1 MKNIKYF
8 VGAICLALSLNS
20 CSDFLNEEPVSEIPA
35 GDMWQ
40 TARDAKA
47 GINEI
52 CGLLRSTLR
61 ENYFYWGEFRSDNV
75 APGAL
80 VMADQARVINNLM
93 STDEKCAKWTTLYQM
108 INQTNLAIKYVPNIS
123 MPDVADRNDYLG
135 QAYALR
141 ALAYFYAIRV
151 WGDVPLF
158 IEPTE
163 KYSEAIYKERTDKNY
178 ILEHV
183 ILPDL
188 KKAESLINRNKNY
201 ERKRISICGVWAIM
215 ADAYMW
221 AEEYNLADQTIDKM
235 ATIASKKGGRF
246 VDFEP
251 NIATWHTMFTE
262 ELNNKP
268 SDDTPENDE
277 YNSRELIFLVHFN
290 MDEVGTNGYSYMYQ
304 WFSGSGNRAAV
315 MSDKFMS
322 IFDEKDM
329 KGDLRKDY
337 TVKNYQNGNEL
348 RKYMAGD
355 ISNSLNKTC
364 EVAYPIYRYTDMMLL
379 QAEARAHQ
387 GKWGEALDLVKT
399 VRDRAGLNTLTE
411 NDFASEDEVVNYILR
426 ERQVELAGEG
436 RRWFD
441 LLRTGKWKEVMKPI
455 NGMEQDG
462 NELFPIHYSHILENP
477 KIVQNTYYGNTNN

>member
-52 CGLLRSTLR
+52 YGLLRSTLR

-75 APGAL
+75 APGAP

-188 KKAESLINRNKNY
+188 KKAESLINRCLLY
-201 ERKRISICGVWAIM
+201 TS
-215 ADAYMW
+215 
-221 AEEYNLADQTIDKM
+221 
-235 ATIASKKGGRF
+235 
-246 VDFEP
+246 
-251 NIATWHTMFTE
+251 
-262 ELNNKP
+262 P
-268 SDDTPENDE
+268 SP
-277 YNSRELIFLVHFN
+277 
-290 MDEVGTNGYSYMYQ
+290 
-304 WFSGSGNRAAV
+304 
-315 MSDKFMS
+315 
-322 IFDEKDM
+322 
-329 KGDLRKDY
+329 
-337 TVKNYQNGNEL
+337 
-348 RKYMAGD
+348 
-355 ISNSLNKTC
+355 
-364 EVAYPIYRYTDMMLL
+364 
-379 QAEARAHQ
+379 
-387 GKWGEALDLVKT
+387 
-399 VRDRAGLNTLTE
+399 RD
-411 NDFASEDEVVNYILR
+411 S
-426 ERQVELAGEG
+426 
-436 RRWFD
+436 
-441 LLRTGKWKEVMKPI
+441 
-455 NGMEQDG
+455 
-462 NELFPIHYSHILENP
+462 
-477 KIVQNTYYGNTNN
+477 

>member
-1 MKNIKYF
+1 
-8 VGAICLALSLNS
+8 
-20 CSDFLNEEPVSEIPA
+20 
-35 GDMWQ
+35 
-40 TARDAKA
+40 
-47 GINEI
+47 
-52 CGLLRSTLR
+52 
-61 ENYFYWGEFRSDNV
+61 
-75 APGAL
+75 
-80 VMADQARVINNLM
+80 
-93 STDEKCAKWTTLYQM
+93 
-108 INQTNLAIKYVPNIS
+108 
-123 MPDVADRNDYLG
+123 
-135 QAYALR
+135 
-141 ALAYFYAIRV
+141 
-151 WGDVPLF
+151 
-158 IEPTE
+158 
-163 KYSEAIYKERTDKNY
+163 
-178 ILEHV
+178 
-183 ILPDL
+183 
-188 KKAESLINRNKNY
+188 
-201 ERKRISICGVWAIM
+201 M

-477 KIVQNTYYGNTNN
+477 KIVENKYYGNTNN